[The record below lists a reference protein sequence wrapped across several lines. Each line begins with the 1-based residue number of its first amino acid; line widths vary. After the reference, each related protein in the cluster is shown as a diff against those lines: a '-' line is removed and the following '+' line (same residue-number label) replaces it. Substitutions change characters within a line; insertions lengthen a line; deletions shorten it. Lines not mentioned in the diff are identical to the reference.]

1 MEGLYLTRAIRL
13 ADIKVDTRVLAFMN
27 GHHNTETPGI
37 DDVDYG
43 DFLPDDDVPIF

>member
-1 MEGLYLTRAIRL
+1 
-13 ADIKVDTRVLAFMN
+13 MN

-37 DDVDYG
+37 DDVEYG